1 MFPASRPYTQILHRG
16 SATCRRAAASSD
28 EGGGARGKEGP
39 GKGGA
44 DPSHLWLC
52 TGSVEGAVHEGEA
65 VEARER
71 GQGVHRQR
79 PAQLRVVLHVEVE
92 QSERDEVG
100 IR

>member
-1 MFPASRPYTQILHRG
+1 M
-16 SATCRRAAASSD
+16 RRTWA
-28 EGGGARGKEGP
+28 
-39 GKGGA
+39 
-44 DPSHLWLC
+44 
-52 TGSVEGAVHEGEA
+52 VEGAVHEGEA